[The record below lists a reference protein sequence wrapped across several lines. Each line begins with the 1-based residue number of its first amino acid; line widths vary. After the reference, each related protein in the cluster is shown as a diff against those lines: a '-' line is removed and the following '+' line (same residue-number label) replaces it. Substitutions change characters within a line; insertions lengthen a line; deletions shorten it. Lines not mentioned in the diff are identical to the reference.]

1 MKAGARGDGNLL
13 MRHGLHDSTG
23 DACHGWTMSPSK
35 VASAC
40 RRLVQ
45 TEPSY
50 ALLVL
55 RVALA
60 IVIFPHGAQKLLGW
74 YGGPGVDG
82 TLQLFATLGV
92 PAGIAVLVIVSD
104 FFGSLA
110 LAVGLV
116 GRFAAFGTTMVML
129 GAMALV
135 HAPNGFFLN
144 WNGDQAGEGIQF
156 HLLVLAV
163 SVVLMARG
171 SGAWSVDRLLLRIPT
186 RATPEVARQ
195 PELRRAA

>member
-1 MKAGARGDGNLL
+1 
-13 MRHGLHDSTG
+13 
-23 DACHGWTMSPSK
+23 MSPSK
-35 VASAC
+35 IVDIC

-82 TLQLFATLGV
+82 TMQLFAALGV

-104 FFGSLA
+104 FFGSL
-110 LAVGLV
+110 
-116 GRFAAFGTTMVML
+116 
-129 GAMALV
+129 
-135 HAPNGFFLN
+135 
-144 WNGDQAGEGIQF
+144 
-156 HLLVLAV
+156 
-163 SVVLMARG
+163 RG
-171 SGAWSVDRLLLRIPT
+171 SRGGHNA
-186 RATPEVARQ
+186 
-195 PELRRAA
+195 

>member
-1 MKAGARGDGNLL
+1 
-13 MRHGLHDSTG
+13 
-23 DACHGWTMSPSK
+23 MSSSK
-35 VASAC
+35 IVSAC

-50 ALLVL
+50 VLLVL

-82 TLQLFATLGV
+82 TLQFFAAVGV

-110 LAVGLV
+110 LAIGLV
-116 GRFAAFGTTMVML
+116 GRIAAFGTTMVML
-129 GAMALV
+129 GAMVMV
-135 HAPNGFFLN
+135 HGQNGFFLN

-163 SVVLMARG
+163 AAVLMVKG
-171 SGAWSVDRLLLRIPT
+171 SGAWSIDRLLLRSAT
-186 RATPEVARQ
+186 QATPEVARE

>member
-1 MKAGARGDGNLL
+1 
-13 MRHGLHDSTG
+13 
-23 DACHGWTMSPSK
+23 MSPSK
-35 VASAC
+35 IGSAC
-40 RRLVQ
+40 RRFVQ

-60 IVIFPHGAQKLLGW
+60 IVIFPQGTQKLLGW
-74 YGGPGVDG
+74 FGGAGFDG
-82 TLQLFATLGV
+82 TMQFFAALGV
-92 PAGIAVLVIVSD
+92 PAGIALLVIVSD

-110 LAVGLV
+110 LAIGLL

-129 GAMALV
+129 GAMVMV
-135 HAPNGFFLN
+135 HGQNGFFLN

-163 SVVLMARG
+163 SLILMVKG
-171 SGAWSVDRLLLRIPT
+171 SGAWSIDRLLLRGLT
-186 RATPEVARQ
+186 RATHEVARE
-195 PELRRAA
+195 PEHLRAA

>member
-1 MKAGARGDGNLL
+1 
-13 MRHGLHDSTG
+13 
-23 DACHGWTMSPSK
+23 MSPSK
-35 VASAC
+35 IVSAC
-40 RRLVQ
+40 RRVVQ

-50 ALLVL
+50 TLLVL

-60 IVIFPHGAQKLLGW
+60 IVILPHGAQKLLGW
-74 YGGPGVDG
+74 FGGPGVDG
-82 TLQLFATLGV
+82 TMQLFAALGV

-110 LAVGLV
+110 LAIGLV

-171 SGAWSVDRLLLRIPT
+171 SGAWSVDRWLLREAT
-186 RATPEVARQ
+186 RATHEAGRE

>member
-1 MKAGARGDGNLL
+1 MIGRLL
-13 MRHGLHDSTG
+13 
-23 DACHGWTMSPSK
+23 
-35 VASAC
+35 
-40 RRLVQ
+40 Q
-45 TEPSY
+45 TEQSD

-60 IVIFPHGAQKLLGW
+60 IVILPQGAQKLLGW
-74 YGGPGVDG
+74 FGGPGVDG
-82 TLQLFATLGV
+82 TMQMFAALGV

-110 LAVGLV
+110 LAIGLV

-129 GAMALV
+129 GAMVLV
-135 HAPNGFFLN
+135 HGQHGFFLN

-163 SVVLMARG
+163 AVVLMGRG
-171 SGAWSVDRLLLRIPT
+171 SGAWSVDRLLLRGLT
-186 RATPEVARQ
+186 RAPHEDAR
-195 PELRRAA
+195 ELERLRAA